1 MITKP
6 PFPCVVVY
14 KFVCRNSHR
23 VLNCKQASFLIEQ
36 HLHLNIA
43 ITTLI
48 WLTMLESDN
57 SKRLFVGSK
66 HLSMKKKSVL

>member
-23 VLNCKQASFLIEQ
+23 VLNGKQASFLIEQ

-57 SKRLFVGSK
+57 PKRLLWAQNTFP
-66 HLSMKKKSVL
+66 LKKSVL